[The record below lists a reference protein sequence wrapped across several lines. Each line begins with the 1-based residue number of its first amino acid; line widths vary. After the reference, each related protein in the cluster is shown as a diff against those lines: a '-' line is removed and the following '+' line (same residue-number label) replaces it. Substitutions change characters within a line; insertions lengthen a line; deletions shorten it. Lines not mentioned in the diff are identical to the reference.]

1 MVAGSELI
9 FGSVLPP
16 GATPPGTDQRL
27 APIENGR
34 FGTVPSSHL
43 GSTRSRQPC
52 TTVSAG
58 LGPPLRCR
66 ASMGGGLGLHLTM
79 PPVFGSRQ
87 RCRCIFAASDPIGQS
102 TMASRAAA
110 DAENDILTFL
120 RNDLIA
126 VDRSITLSTSAA
138 GRQAGR
144 PSGAALR
151 RGRYR
156 RIAAHGLASGTPR
169 RRTAHAIALL
179 LLATA
184 RGQRI
189 PPSVNQEDEG
199 VTPPVR
205 TRPGS
210 LNEH

>member
-1 MVAGSELI
+1 MGPCYRPARH
-9 FGSVLPP
+9 LPEQTS
-16 GATPPGTDQRL
+16 G
-27 APIENGR
+27 
-34 FGTVPSSHL
+34 
-43 GSTRSRQPC
+43 SRQSR
-52 TTVSAG
+52 TGVSAPYRAAISVRRD
-58 LGPPLRCR
+58 LGNLAQRYQPDLGRRCVVER
-66 ASMGGGLGLHLTM
+66 QWGGGLGLHLTM

-169 RRTAHAIALL
+169 RRTAHALALF